1 MKMLNT
7 YNIWSAMIKTLQ
19 LLISG
24 KIQLIFYGKKLVN
37 KNWFYRLK
45 NTNKKYF
52 NKKTLKRL
60 NKRFIRKSIRIS
72 IF

>member
-7 YNIWSAMIKTLQ
+7 YNIWSAMIKILQ